1 LDPSRRKFLNDIMKY
16 GAGLLSFGPLLI
28 LNQCGP
34 KPRITTDRTFRRVLC
49 DLHAH
54 VMMNQWN
61 RQTPAGRKYPLLETI
76 AREMINLFKIDF
88 EHCHEAGVDVICAT
102 HLNVFDEWLSMPTD
116 PNPEAPFHTIRMLD
130 QLEAELNGRSAAYAR
145 MAKNGT
151 ELAALV
157 QMPKTDPSW
166 RTAVVHAIEGGHA
179 LGGDLSALATFADRG
194 VAMIAISHF
203 FNKGIASAPNSFPFF
218 PDAGAGWPNQGLSE
232 FGRDVVIEMERLGMI
247 VDVTH
252 CSTTAVEDVLKIARR
267 PLVASHVG
275 AYTLSDHPLSVID
288 EHLQEISSRGG
299 MIGIII
305 DSYLTSNYLSYAQS
319 GKEGTLRDVVR
330 AIRYVYKLC
339 GRKHVG
345 IGSDASGYISPPK
358 DMGHLSEIG
367 KLRSLLIEEFGDH
380 DIVDDI
386 LANNAIDFLTT
397 NWGKRG

>member
-1 LDPSRRKFLNDIMKY
+1 MKY
-16 GAGLLSFGPLLI
+16 GAGLLSFGPLMI

-34 KPRITTDRTFRRVLC
+34 KPHITTDRTIRRVLC

-54 VMMNQWN
+54 IMMNQWN
-61 RQTPAGRKYPLLETI
+61 RQTPLGRQYPFLETV
-76 AREMINLFKIDF
+76 AREMFNLFKIDF
-88 EHCHEAGVDVICAT
+88 EHCHQAGVDVICAT
-102 HLNVFDEWLSMPTD
+102 YFNVFDEWLSMPTD
-116 PNPEAPFHTIRMLD
+116 PNPEAPFHTHRMMD
-130 QLEAELNGRSAAYAR
+130 QLEAELHGRSAAYAR
-145 MAKNGT
+145 LAKNGA
-151 ELAALV
+151 ELAAMV
-157 QMPKTDPSW
+157 QMSKADPEW

-179 LGGDLSALATFADRG
+179 LGGDLSALASFADRG
-194 VAMIAISHF
+194 VAIIAISHF

-218 PDAGAGWPNQGLSE
+218 PDVGARWPNQGLSE

-299 MIGIII
+299 MIGIIM
-305 DSYLTSNYLSYAQS
+305 DPYLVSNYLSHAQA

-345 IGSDASGYISPPK
+345 IGSDASGYVSPAK
-358 DMGHLSEIG
+358 DMRHVSEIG
-367 KLRSLLIEEFGDH
+367 RLRSKLIEEFGEQS
-380 DIVDDI
+380 IVDDI

-397 NWGKRG
+397 NWGRQG